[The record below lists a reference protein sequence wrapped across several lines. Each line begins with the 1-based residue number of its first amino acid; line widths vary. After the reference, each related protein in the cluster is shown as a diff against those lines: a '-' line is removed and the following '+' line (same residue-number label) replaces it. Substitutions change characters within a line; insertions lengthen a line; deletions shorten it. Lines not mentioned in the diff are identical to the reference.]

1 MKKRAL
7 VLSGGG
13 SKGAYSVGVIKAL
26 MEAGRK
32 YDVISGVSVGAL
44 IGAHLSLFPPEE
56 QAANFSGLERIW
68 TVEVKGD
75 KSIYKSWAPWILT
88 YLWSFW
94 KTSIYDMSPL
104 RDILV
109 KEMDL
114 DKLKN
119 SGVEFEVGVVS
130 LQSGQYHSVNLTS
143 DPKNLQ
149 NAVDWVWA
157 SCIFPVLFQAVEIDG
172 EQWVD
177 GGMRN
182 VIPVKS
188 ALKYP
193 DVKEIDI
200 VLTAPRDGYVSPET
214 KHYKS
219 ALDVGLRSAGLLSD
233 EVYAND
239 LDMICQNHGVKINIY
254 DPAGLVNEDSF
265 RFDPEEIKKLIE
277 QGYQDTKAK
286 LAKE

>member
-1 MKKRAL
+1 MNKRAL

-13 SKGAYSVGVIKAL
+13 SKGAYSVGVVKAL
-26 MEAGRK
+26 FEAGRQ
-32 YDVISGVSVGAL
+32 YDVVAGVSVGAL
-44 IGAHLSLFPPEE
+44 IGANIAMFPPEQ
-56 QAANFSGLERIW
+56 QAAGYSNLERVW
-68 TVEVKGD
+68 TQEVKNN
-75 KSIYKSWAPWILT
+75 KSIYKNWAPWILT

-94 KTSIYDMSPL
+94 KGGIYSMKPL
-104 RDILV
+104 RDILA

-114 DKLKN
+114 EKLEN

-130 LQSGQYHSVNLTS
+130 LQSGQYHAVNLTS
-143 DPKNLQ
+143 DPNNLK

-157 SCIFPVLFQAVEIDG
+157 SCIFPVLFQSVEIDG

-193 DVKEIDI
+193 EIKEIDI

-239 LDMICQNHGVKINIY
+239 LDMICKNHGVKINIY

-277 QGYQDTKAK
+277 LGYQDTKAR

>member
-13 SKGAYSVGVIKAL
+13 SKGAYSVGVLKAL
-26 MEAGRK
+26 FEAGRQ
-32 YDVISGVSVGAL
+32 YDVVAGVSVGAL
-44 IGAHLSLFPPEE
+44 IGANVALFPPNQ
-56 QAANFSGLERIW
+56 QASGYSNLERVW
-68 TVEVKGD
+68 TEEVKNN
-75 KSIYKSWAPWILT
+75 KSIYKNWAPWILT

-94 KTSIYDMSPL
+94 KSGIYDMSPL

-114 DKLKN
+114 EKLKN
-119 SGVEFEVGVVS
+119 SGVEFEIGVVS

-182 VIPVKS
+182 VIPIKS

-200 VLTAPRDGYVSPET
+200 VLTTPRDGYVSPET
-214 KHYKS
+214 KHYES

>member
-1 MKKRAL
+1 P
-7 VLSGGG
+7 VGGL
-13 SKGAYSVGVIKAL
+13 KAL
-26 MEAGRK
+26 FEAGRQ
-32 YDVISGVSVGAL
+32 YDVVAGVSVGAL
-44 IGAHLSLFPPEE
+44 IGASVALFPPDQ
-56 QAANFSGLERIW
+56 QASGYSNLERVW
-68 TVEVKGD
+68 TEEVKNN
-75 KSIYKSWAPWILT
+75 KSIYKNWAPWILT
-88 YLWSFW
+88 YLWSSW
-94 KTSIYDMSPL
+94 KSGIYDMSQL

-114 DKLKN
+114 EKLKN
-119 SGVEFEVGVVS
+119 SGVEFEIGVVS

-188 ALKYP
+188 VLKYP

-200 VLTAPRDGYVSPET
+200 VLTAPRDG
-214 KHYKS
+214 
-219 ALDVGLRSAGLLSD
+219 
-233 EVYAND
+233 
-239 LDMICQNHGVKINIY
+239 
-254 DPAGLVNEDSF
+254 
-265 RFDPEEIKKLIE
+265 
-277 QGYQDTKAK
+277 
-286 LAKE
+286 

>member
-13 SKGAYSVGVIKAL
+13 SKGAYSVGVVKAL
-26 MEAGRK
+26 FEAGRQ
-32 YDVISGVSVGAL
+32 YDVVAGVSVGAL
-44 IGAHLSLFPPEE
+44 IGANIAMFSPEQ
-56 QAANFSGLERIW
+56 QAEGYSNLERVW
-68 TVEVKGD
+68 TKEVKNN
-75 KSIYKSWAPWILT
+75 KSIYKNWAPWILT

-94 KTSIYDMSPL
+94 KSGIYNMEPL
-104 RDILV
+104 RNILV

-130 LQSGQYHSVNLTS
+130 LQSGQYHAVNLTS

-200 VLTAPRDGYVSPET
+200 VLTAPRDGYISPET

-265 RFDPEEIKKLIE
+265 KFDPEEIKKLIE